1 MGQYQV
7 AVWFK
12 VRATTEEEAHEKVD
26 RFCQRLKQEL
36 GPDFVETTTEVEK

>member
-1 MGQYQV
+1 MTQYQV

-12 VRATTEEEAHEKVD
+12 IRAGSEEEAQEKVD

-36 GPDFVETTTEVEK
+36 GPDFLETTTEVEK